1 MKHLALFLQ
10 APLQSW
16 GVSGKFGERPTMS
29 FPSKSGVL
37 GLLAA
42 ATGIDRSDDA
52 WLERA
57 AKMRFSVRAYRT
69 GPRLSDYHTV
79 GGGYNTD
86 KDHPRER
93 RCVPATAEDGKPGNT
108 ALTRREYLQDAVF
121 GVVLSGDDDLLL
133 EQTANGVR
141 DPVWGIWLG
150 RKSCIPTAPV
160 FTGLTESEDEAWA
173 LLAKRAET
181 LGKQLEV
188 CSPSVVECEPGRAD
202 DLIPDVPLSF
212 ARRTYGMRAVEY
224 TQVSEEDTGAD
235 I

>member
-1 MKHLALFLQ
+1 MKHLALFLR

-79 GGGYNTD
+79 GGGYD

-93 RCVPATAEDGKPGNT
+93 RCIPAKAEDGKPGNT
-108 ALTRREYLQDAVF
+108 ALTRREYLQESVF
-121 GVVLSGDDDLLL
+121 GVVLSGDDDSFL
-133 EQTANGVR
+133 ERIANGVQ
-141 DPVWGIWLG
+141 DPVWGVWLG
-150 RKSCIPTAPV
+150 RKSCVPTEPV
-160 FTGLTESEDEAWA
+160 FAGLVDSEEAAWNI
-173 LLAKRAET
+173 LKKRAER
-181 LGKQLEV
+181 LGRPDVQFA
-188 CSPSVVECEPGRAD
+188 SVVECEPGRAD

-212 ARRTYGMRAVEY
+212 ACRTYGVRAVEY
-224 TQVSEEDTGAD
+224 GQDTGDGPDANL
-235 I
+235 

>member
-1 MKHLALFLQ
+1 MKHLALFLR

-79 GGGYNTD
+79 GGGYD
-86 KDHPRER
+86 SKSQRGR
-93 RCVPATAEDGKPGNT
+93 RCIPAKAEDGKPGNT
-108 ALTRREYLQDAVF
+108 ALTRREYLQDTVF
-121 GVVLSGDDDLLL
+121 GVVFSGDDDLLL
-133 EQTANGVR
+133 EQIANGVQ

-160 FTGLTESEDEAWA
+160 FAGLTESEDVAWA
-173 LLAKRAET
+173 LLMKRAEMS
-181 LGKQLEV
+181 GKPNASQA
-188 CSPSVVECEPGRAD
+188 SVVECEPGRAD

-212 ARRTYGMRAVEY
+212 DRRAYGVRAVEY
-224 TQVSEEDTGAD
+224 GQASKECVGGDL
-235 I
+235 

>member
-1 MKHLALFLQ
+1 MKHLALFLR

-52 WLERA
+52 WLGRA

-79 GGGYNTD
+79 GGGYRTD

-108 ALTRREYLQDAVF
+108 ALTRREYLQDTVF

-133 EQTANGVR
+133 EQISNGIQ

-160 FTGLTESEDEAWA
+160 FAGLTESEDKAWA
-173 LLAKRAET
+173 FLAKRAEA
-181 LGKQLEV
+181 LDEQSEA
-188 CSPSVVECEPGRAD
+188 CHSAVVECEPSQAD

-212 ARRTYGMRAVEY
+212 ARRTYGVRAVEY
-224 TQVSEEDTGAD
+224 TQDSGEASGAD
-235 I
+235 L

>member
-1 MKHLALFLQ
+1 MKHLALFLR
-10 APLQSW
+10 APLQGW

-42 ATGIDRSDDA
+42 ATGIDRSDDD

-57 AKMRFSVRAYRT
+57 AKMRFSVKAYRT

-79 GGGYNTD
+79 GGGYRTD

-93 RCVPATAEDGKPGNT
+93 RCVPATAENGKPGNT
-108 ALTRREYLQDAVF
+108 ALTRREYLQDTVF
-121 GVVLSGDDDLLL
+121 GVVFSCDDDLLL
-133 EQTANGVR
+133 EQIANGVQ

-173 LLAKRAET
+173 LLAKREEA
-181 LGKQLEV
+181 LGGQSEAR
-188 CSPSVVECEPGRAD
+188 SSAVVECEPVRAD

-212 ARRTYGMRAVEY
+212 ARRTYGVRGVEY
-224 TQVSEEDTGAD
+224 VQDSEETTSVDL
-235 I
+235 